1 MNKLHRN
8 LLTAAVLAAAGLA
21 AVAQTQMPP
30 APPAG
35 AGAPRMMQGERGMD
49 PARMQRFREERMQR
63 RLGELKQIL
72 QITPQQEGAW
82 TSWTTALR
90 PAQFQRPSRVEFARM
105 TTPER
110 IDRMKALRAQRSA
123 EMDKR
128 LDATKTFYAG
138 LSAEQKRLFDAQG
151 MRFVRG
157 GKGGRD
163 GGGRDGGHFGGR
175 HHRG

>member
-8 LLTAAVLAAAGLA
+8 LLTAATLAVAGLA

-35 AGAPRMMQGERGMD
+35 PGAPRMMQGERGSMD

-82 TSWTTALR
+82 ASWTTAIR
-90 PAQFQRPSRVEFARM
+90 PTQFQFQRPSRVELARM

-110 IDRMKALRAQRSA
+110 IDRMKAVRAQRGA
-123 EMDKR
+123 DMDKR

-138 LSAEQKRLFDAQG
+138 LNAEQKRLFDAQG

-157 GKGGRD
+157 GKAGR
-163 GGGRDGGHFGGR
+163 GGGRDGGHGR